1 MRKTWCATL
10 RQDLETNDAV
20 IIPLSEGECSE
31 YSTEYI
37 IIFSI
42 LIIGILL
49 ALLVIVLMLL
59 SDFVSEL
66 LAE

>member
-1 MRKTWCATL
+1 MRKTWCTTL

-20 IIPLSEGECSE
+20 IIPLSGRECSK
-31 YSTEYI
+31 YSAKYI
-37 IIFSI
+37 IIFSF
-42 LIIGILL
+42 LIFGILL

>member
-1 MRKTWCATL
+1 VTKVWKSDITKYVKQEEIERMIGWC
-10 RQDLETNDAV
+10 
-20 IIPLSEGECSE
+20 SK
-31 YSTEYI
+31 YSTVDI

-42 LIIGILL
+42 LIFGILL

-59 SDFVSEL
+59 SEFVSEL